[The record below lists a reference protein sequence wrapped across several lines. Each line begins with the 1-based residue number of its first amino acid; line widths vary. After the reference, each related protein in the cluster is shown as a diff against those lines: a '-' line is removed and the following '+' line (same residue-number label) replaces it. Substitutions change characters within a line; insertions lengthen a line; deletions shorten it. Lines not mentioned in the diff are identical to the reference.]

1 MFVCRG
7 NNLRVPLSRRRFLV
21 SSAAAGLL
29 VPASGLVPARAR
41 ATPTLVR
48 ARPALTHGI
57 ASGDP
62 RADGALVWARS
73 DTPAR
78 MLVEASPLPDF
89 SLSRRFTGPVLTPG
103 TDGTGR
109 VRVTGMPPGS
119 TIHYRV
125 TLESDRGT
133 RSEPLTGTFRT
144 APVLPA
150 PIRLTWSGDV
160 AGQGWGIDDAR
171 GGMSAFAA
179 LAGRQSDLFL
189 HSGDTVYADN
199 PMEPT
204 VDLGGGQ
211 VWRNRVTPAKSAV
224 AQSLDEFRG
233 NHAYNLTD
241 DNYRRFAAGTTQLV
255 QWDDHETFNN
265 WFPGEIVANP
275 AYTQEKRADVLA
287 ARALRAFHEWQPVSP
302 IDAVDGRV
310 YRRVSYGPLL
320 DIFVLDMRSHKDSNS
335 DARVRS
341 GGHIL
346 GPRQARWL
354 VDGLTSSR
362 AVWKIVANDLPLG
375 IVVPD
380 STYGDKSAIE
390 AVAQGDDGAPLG
402 RETELAGILRAT
414 RAVRNVVWLTAD
426 VHYTAANHYHP
437 DRAAVRDFHPFWE
450 FVSGP
455 LHSGAF
461 PAGKLDHTFGIEQ
474 VFVHAPTTPN
484 VGPAVPEFQHFGEVE
499 IDPVGAR
506 MSVSLFDARGTRLHR
521 TDIPRE

>member
-1 MFVCRG
+1 MA
-7 NNLRVPLSRRRFLV
+7 LTRRRFLA

-29 VPASGLVPARAR
+29 LPASGLVASRAGAAPGLLR
-41 ATPTLVR
+41 DRPT
-48 ARPALTHGI
+48 LTHGI

-78 MLVEASPLPDF
+78 MIVEASPLENLA
-89 SLSRRFTGPVLTPG
+89 LSRRFVGPVLTPA

-133 RSEPLTGTFRT
+133 RSQPLTGTFRT

-160 AGQGWGIDDAR
+160 AGQGWGIDETR
-171 GGMSAFAA
+171 GGMRGFAA
-179 LAGRQSDLFL
+179 VADRHSDLFL
-189 HSGDTVYADN
+189 HSGDTIYADN
-199 PMEPT
+199 PLEAT
-204 VDLGGGQ
+204 VDLGDGQ
-211 VWRNRVTPAKSAV
+211 VWRNRVSPAKSDV

-241 DNYRRFAAGTTQLV
+241 DNYRRFAATTTQLV

-275 AYTQEKRADVLA
+275 AYTQEKRADVLSR
-287 ARALRAFHEWQPVSP
+287 RALQAFHEWQPVSP
-302 IDAVDGRV
+302 VDAVDGRV
-310 YRRVSYGPLL
+310 HRKVSYGPLL
-320 DIFVLDMRSHKDSNS
+320 DIFVLDMRSYKDSNS
-335 DARVRS
+335 DSRARS

-346 GPRQARWL
+346 GDRQARWL
-354 VDGLTSSR
+354 VDGLNSSR
-362 AVWKIVANDLPLG
+362 ARWKIVANDLPLG

-380 STYGDKSAIE
+380 TTYGDPDGIE

-402 RETELAGILRAT
+402 RETELAWVLRST
-414 RAVRNVVWLTAD
+414 RGVRNVVWLTAD

-437 DRAAVRDFHPFWE
+437 DRAAVRDFRPFWE

-455 LHSGAF
+455 LHAGAF
-461 PAGKLDHTFGIEQ
+461 PAGELDRTFGIEQ

-484 VGPAVPEFQHFGEVE
+484 VGPAVPRFQHFGEVD
-499 IDPVGAR
+499 IDALGSR
-506 MSVSLFDARGTRLHR
+506 MSVSLFDATGTCLHR
-521 TDIPRE
+521 TDIPGE